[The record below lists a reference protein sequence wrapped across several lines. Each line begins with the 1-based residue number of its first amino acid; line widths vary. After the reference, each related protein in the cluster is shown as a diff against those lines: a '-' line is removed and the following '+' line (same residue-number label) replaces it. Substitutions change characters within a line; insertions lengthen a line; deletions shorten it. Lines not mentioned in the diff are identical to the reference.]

1 MFTKHNLEIK
11 RCIWYENKEVCI
23 GL

>member
-11 RCIWYENKEVCI
+11 RIWYENTEVYI